1 MWRFVQERRF
11 LIFMQKRLSIESIV
25 VALVQFIMLGL
36 VFVGVLSRYLL
47 HFSISFTEELVCA
60 LFILL
65 STMGGALASKDNSHF
80 TLDLITG
87 MMKPKM
93 QNRFLIFN
101 TFLTFVAAAILFIS
115 GITMVINQIKIGSLS
130 IALKIPAW
138 IYGTFVPL
146 GLFFI
151 LYRSIEV
158 IIHTIK
164 RDNSLGSREEDGE
177 K

>member
-1 MWRFVQERRF
+1 
-11 LIFMQKRLSIESIV
+11 MQKRLSFESIV

-60 LFILL
+60 MFVLL

-87 MMKPKM
+87 MMKPTM
-93 QNRFLIFN
+93 QKRFLIFN
-101 TFLTFVAAAILFIS
+101 TFLTFIAAAALFIS
-115 GITMVINQIKIGSLS
+115 GITMVMTQMKIGSLS
-130 IALKIPAW
+130 IALKVPAW
-138 IYGTFVPL
+138 IYGSFVPI

-164 RDNSLGSREEDGE
+164 GANSFGSREEDD
-177 K
+177 KK